1 MSALVLDC
9 SVVMAWCFEDESGA
23 YADRV
28 LRHLGGQDA
37 AVPAIWPLEV
47 ANALL
52 VAERRKRLTQAD
64 AARFTSLVRALPIEI
79 DGQTASRA
87 LSDTMALA
95 RRETLSSCDAAY
107 LELAMRLGL
116 PLATIDKALKKTAR
130 RIGVEIF
137 A

>member
-9 SVVMAWCFEDESGA
+9 SVAMAWCFEDEGGA

-28 LRHLGGQDA
+28 LGRLDEHEA

-52 VAERRKRLTQAD
+52 VAERRKRLSHAD
-64 AARFTSLVRALPIEI
+64 ATRFVSLVQALPIEI

-95 RRETLSSCDAAY
+95 RREALSSYDAAY
-107 LELAMRLGL
+107 LELAMRLEL
-116 PLATIDKALKKTAR
+116 PLATIDKALKKAAR
-130 RIGVEIF
+130 RIGV
-137 A
+137 AVVV